1 MTMERL
7 TTSHEATIAVMV
19 RELLSLEADSSE
31 EAQSAERMREK
42 LAAETRHLQR
52 KLSRVTKESE
62 QKVAEEKAALEQRMV
77 ESSRR
82 SDAKLRAER
91 ARLAV
96 RYGNQG
102 KAVIQQKM
110 GEMGLANRGAGSGDE
125 L

>member
-19 RELLSLEADSSE
+19 RELLQLEADSSE
-31 EAQSAERMREK
+31 EGAAAERMRER
-42 LAAETRHLQR
+42 LAAEAKHLQR

-62 QKVAEEKAALEQRMV
+62 QRMAEERTALEQRLA

-102 KAVIQQKM
+102 AAAVKQKF
-110 GEMGLANRGAGSGDE
+110 DE
-125 L
+125 LNPGSSNAP